1 MLPPSTAGPR
11 TLNQSLAAAAA
22 HIRSVLAGG
31 CSAGRQGAA
40 GGQVW
45 RESWAHALA
54 SSPTTGMAVLDR
66 DWKIV
71 EANGALEKFFGG
83 AASGL
88 SLRGVGLASLVSQ
101 ADLATLVQVL
111 TQLSRNTSP
120 GGDSIAVPLRFAA
133 FGRYPLN
140 EGRPIK
146 VCTHAHARAHT
157 HTHAVKHA
165 RTHACTHTHT
175 HTHTHRWT
183 SYRQARARAARCSL

>member
-88 SLRGVGLASLVSQ
+88 PLRGVGLASLVQQ

-111 TQLSRNTSP
+111 TQLSRNNSP
-120 GGDSIAVPLRFAA
+120 GGDSIVVPLRFVA

-146 VCTHAHARAHT
+146 VHTHAHTRT
-157 HTHAVKHA
+157 HA
-165 RTHACTHTHT
+165 RTHAHTRTHARTHV
-175 HTHTHRWT
+175 HCGVWAVPA
-183 SYRQARARAARCSL
+183 Q